1 MRFAVLKVRRFQIL
15 IVVILSLFTSCG
27 NEESWTYKAWHN
39 TLAHYNIFFNGEQKW
54 LETHQTV
61 RESYKEDFRKPIELF
76 NYGSLTGLQ
85 ANLAA
90 MDEVI
95 KKASTMI
102 DKHPKSKWV
111 DDAYLLTG
119 KAYLF
124 KGDATAAINIF
135 EYVYSQYSDPVIRF
149 KAKLWTVKA
158 LLLQNKIVD
167 AEAMAQFVIK
177 NPELPKRMLFEAQ
190 LTLGAIYHKQ
200 KKFQQS
206 AELLSKALPN
216 IKNRMDKYRVYFA
229 LGQSYQ
235 QLEDFEKAE
244 RAYSKVPKFNPPY
257 EITFN
262 SQIEQV
268 SILSAKQQN
277 YERANKILERML
289 RDDKNIDYRGK
300 IYFRMALNQLNAND
314 REKAVATLRKS
325 VVESQSDNNQKTT
338 SYLKLGDIHYAN
350 RQFEWAGKYY
360 DSAFRVL
367 DETHPNFESILKR
380 NEILSELLGHLVTI
394 KQNDSLIRMAND
406 EPFRDRVIKAQ
417 KKAEKESAERI
428 KKALANQQYN
438 NNSSNLP
445 FGAGNMPGNTNMP
458 SMPAMGGGVGGS
470 TFPFYNVITRKNGKN
485 EFKRKW
491 GNRSNSDYWKYA
503 SKMQS
508 NQALNNNNPNSP
520 GTNSDPKDSISNTSD
535 PQITDNSNQEFLK
548 DVPKEDQKYYRGIP
562 FKKKKQLEMLKEVE
576 IALFESANIY
586 KERLAEYPTAVS
598 QFEQLVSRFD
608 TSKYLPQA
616 FYELVKL
623 NRLVGR
629 PTLAKLHQDTLK
641 RKFPESIY
649 VKMLENPEALKNIRK
664 SQIAGSQII
673 QKKFDSMSMAFQQGD
688 YKSAKK
694 IKLATDYSYSGNA
707 LQPRFDYL
715 YALCMLKT
723 DSAKAIPYLE
733 QLPLDY
739 PNTDASEKAK
749 DLIRLLTERN
759 TMSNVSSDTLLQ
771 QSASFTI
778 YDETIP
784 LQVAIIIP
792 KSANKNM
799 VKAMISDLNKKDFS
813 FDKLVMGRTLAL
825 NEEYLLIVE
834 NFPDN
839 DKALFYM
846 RYLRKQQSL
855 FNSRGVSNY
864 SVVAIQ
870 PANLQSILI
879 KQEAGEYIDWY
890 QKQYP

>member
-1 MRFAVLKVRRFQIL
+1 MRFAVLKVRRFQFL
-15 IVVILSLFTSCG
+15 IVLILSLFTSCG

-135 EYVYSQYSDPVIRF
+135 EYVYSQYSDPKIRF

-158 LLLQNKIVD
+158 LLLQEKIVE

-177 NPELPKRMLFEAQ
+177 NPELPKRMLSEAQ
-190 LTLGAIYHKQ
+190 FTLGAIYQKQ
-200 KKFQQS
+200 KKYQQS
-206 AELLSKALPN
+206 AELLSLALPN

-235 QLEDFEKAE
+235 QLEEFDKAE
-244 RAYSKVPKFNPPY
+244 RAYAKVPKFNPPY

-300 IYFRMALNQLNAND
+300 IYFRMALNQLDAKD
-314 REKAVATLRKS
+314 SKKAIATLRKS
-325 VVESQSDNNQKTT
+325 VIESQSDNNQKTT
-338 SYLKLGDIHYAN
+338 SFLKLGDIHYAN

-367 DETHPNFESILKR
+367 DESHPNFENILKR
-380 NEILSELLGHLVTI
+380 NEILSELLGYLVTI

-406 EPFRDRVIKAQ
+406 QKFRDRAIKAQ
-417 KKAEKESAERI
+417 KKAEREAEERA
-428 KKALANQQYN
+428 KQALADQRN
-438 NNSSNLP
+438 NNRVPNQP
-445 FGAGNMPGNTNMP
+445 FGAGNMPGNPNMP
-458 SMPAMGGGVGGS
+458 SMPAMGGGAGGS

-485 EFKRKW
+485 EFQRKW
-491 GNRSNSDYWKYA
+491 GNRSNSDFWKYA
-503 SKMQS
+503 AKMQS
-508 NQALNNNNPNSP
+508 NQSVNNNSNTVN
-520 GTNSDPKDSISNTSD
+520 TNNDPKDSSSSSPISPTA
-535 PQITDNSNQEFLK
+535 DNSNQEFLK
-548 DVPKEDQKYYRGIP
+548 DIPKQDQKYYRGIP
-562 FKKKKQLEMLKEVE
+562 FKKKKQENMLKEVE
-576 IALFESANIY
+576 VALFESATIY
-586 KERLAEYPTAVS
+586 KDRLAEYPTAVS
-598 QFEQLVSRFD
+598 QFERLVSRFD

-623 NRLVGR
+623 NRLIGR

-673 QKKFDSMSMAFQQGD
+673 QKKFDSMSVAFQQGD
-688 YKSAKK
+688 YQRAKE

-715 YALCMLKT
+715 YALCMIKT

-739 PNTDASEKAK
+739 PNTEAAIKAK

-759 TMSNVSSDTLLQ
+759 VVSEVPSDTLLQ
-771 QSASFTI
+771 QRQSFTN

-784 LQVAIIIP
+784 LQVAIVIP

-825 NEEYLLIVE
+825 NDEYLIIVE
-834 NFPDN
+834 NFPEN
-839 DKALFYM
+839 DKAIFYM
-846 RYLRKQQSL
+846 RYLRKQTSL

-864 SVVAIQ
+864 SVVAVQ
-870 PANLQSILI
+870 PANLQSILL
-879 KQEAGEYIDWY
+879 KQEAREYIDWY
-890 QKQYP
+890 QKLYP